1 MGVNALLCQGEKS
14 MEYVV
19 VAFRSRGHTVR
30 FHGLLTDYGITSE
43 IINTPKEAGVGC
55 GLSVKVSRQDFN
67 IVRRAVLIS
76 SLSSFAGFFLV
87 KNTAGFKTVR
97 SI

>member
-1 MGVNALLCQGEKS
+1 

-19 VAFRSRGHTVR
+19 VAFRSRAHTVR
-30 FHGLLTDYGITSE
+30 FYELLKNNGIGAE

-55 GLSVKVSRQDFN
+55 GLSVKVSYYQFD
-67 IVRRAVLIS
+67 IVKNAVRAFS
-76 SLSSFAGFFLV
+76 SSSFAGFFLV
-87 KNTAGFKTVR
+87 KMVGGRRVVK

>member
-1 MGVNALLCQGEKS
+1 

-19 VAFRSRGHTVR
+19 VAFRSRAHTVKFSEILR
-30 FHGLLTDYGITSE
+30 RNAIPNE

-55 GLSVKVSRQDFN
+55 GLSVKIKPQSFEFVK
-67 IVRRAVLIS
+67 RAVLNL
-76 SLSSFAGFFLV
+76 SLSSFAGFFIV
-87 KNTAGFKTVR
+87 KDMGGRRIVK

>member
-1 MGVNALLCQGEKS
+1 

-19 VAFRSRGHTVR
+19 VAFRSRAHTVR
-30 FHGLLTDYGITSE
+30 FYEFLRSNGVFAE

-55 GLSVKVSRQDFN
+55 GLSVKTNKDSFSTVKK
-67 IVRRAVLIS
+67 AVHQS
-76 SLSSFAGFFLV
+76 GLSSFAGFFLV
-87 KNTAGFKTVR
+87 HLMSGKRFVR

>member
-1 MGVNALLCQGEKS
+1 

-19 VAFRSRGHTVR
+19 IAFRSRAHTVKFYEFLR
-30 FHGLLTDYGITSE
+30 SIGMGCE

-55 GLSVKVSRQDFN
+55 GLSVKIRKENFSLAKK
-67 IVRRAVLIS
+67 AVFDS
-76 SLSSFAGFFLV
+76 SLQSFAGFFLV
-87 KNTAGFKTVR
+87 KVVGGKRLVR

>member
-1 MGVNALLCQGEKS
+1 

-19 VAFRSRGHTVR
+19 VAFRSRAHTVK
-30 FHGLLTDYGITSE
+30 FYEFLKKNGLESE

-55 GLSVKVSRQDFN
+55 GLSVKVSQDKFLA
-67 IVRRAVLIS
+67 VKRAVRFCDYK
-76 SLSSFAGFFLV
+76 SFAGFFHAKLV
-87 KNTAGFKTVR
+87 GNRKQVR